1 MMIDGNCYEY
11 NKMRLAST
19 WVLTD
24 MNYLGKEVLEKVYID
39 SDYLFRFFMQSYR
52 LDCRTNTKL

>member
-11 NKMRLAST
+11 RKMRLAST
-19 WVLTD
+19 WVLTE
-24 MNYLGKEVLEKVYID
+24 MNYLGKEALEKTYID
-39 SDYLFRFFMQSYR
+39 SDDFSVFMQSYR

>member
-11 NKMRLAST
+11 RKMRLSST
-19 WVLTD
+19 WVLTE
-24 MNYLGKEVLEKVYID
+24 MNYLGKEALEKTYID
-39 SDYLFRFFMQSYR
+39 SDDFSVFMQSYR

>member
-19 WVLTD
+19 WVLTE
-24 MNYLGKEVLEKVYID
+24 MNYLGKEALEKTYIA
-39 SDYLFRFFMQSYR
+39 SDDLFRFMQSYR